1 MSGIRLFF
9 LALSANPSLN
19 PRNVDLYHASL
30 TRPDLKRPLPLARP
44 SSSCLTLTCDYRASV
59 ATIARIP
66 YAKQLLSNP
75 DYLYNFTD
83 LAIWSIV
90 ECGIAITA
98 SSLATLRPLFVK
110 MALLANTHFTSR
122 YASRGGG
129 SVLPIQS
136 AKTITIISGTRT
148 RSTNRNTGMSG
159 TTALT
164 GSTGATAGLASVT
177 EGREGILV
185 EKNIEMSVMTKVES
199 QDSID
204 KLEEEINELIRP
216 GSTRH
221 KPSYENLS
229 SCSTKRSNSG
239 RQRPPPLQT
248 TFSFSNSMPS
258 PMTNTASAGSSSSG
272 SRHILQSPY
281 SNTPSPRRP
290 SDGFARRGSP
300 QQPSRAI
307 QQHVT
312 PTTPNN
318 GGGIGFSFGDTAS
331 RPLSPAS
338 LNHQRTYSGGVCRS
352 PGGTMS
358 PPSFHLPIRAQ
369 QQQVRMSDNSDSSFL
384 ETPGLPGLSAPPRVA
399 HDDFEQY
406 QAPCGL
412 PPSPLGSPGRLAHG
426 ASRSLGGSPR
436 APSFRTSPIPSPR
449 YHFQRQ
455 EPIPEAP
462 GRKTKQRGAQ
472 RVSAFLADSSSESS
486 LVDRDLEAGTGV
498 SNPRWHDEMPSPL
511 RSNPPLTPRGDWI

>member
-1 MSGIRLFF
+1 MSGIRCSLRC
-9 LALSANPSLN
+9 LQNPSLN
-19 PRNVDLYHASL
+19 PRNVDLYHVLDPADL
-30 TRPDLKRPLPLARP
+30 TSTPLARP

-177 EGREGILV
+177 EGREGMLV

-204 KLEEEINELIRP
+204 KLEKEINEVIRP
-216 GSTRH
+216 GSTKR
-221 KPSYENLS
+221 KPSYENMS
-229 SCSTKRSNSG
+229 SCSTARSSSA

-258 PMTNTASAGSSSSG
+258 PMTNTASAESSSSG
-272 SRHILQSPY
+272 TRPILQSPY

-290 SDGFARRGSP
+290 PDGFARRGSP
-300 QQPSRAI
+300 QQPPRAI
-307 QQHVT
+307 QQHV
-312 PTTPNN
+312 PTTPN

-338 LNHQRTYSGGVCRS
+338 LSHQRTYSGGVCRS

-369 QQQVRMSDNSDSSFL
+369 QQVRMSDNSDSSFL
-384 ETPGLPGLSAPPRVA
+384 ETPGPPGLSAPPRVA
-399 HDDFEQY
+399 QGDFEQY

-412 PPSPLGSPGRLAHG
+412 PPSPLGSPGRLGHG
-426 ASRSLGGSPR
+426 ASRSLGGSPH

-449 YHFQRQ
+449 YHFQRE
-455 EPIPEAP
+455 EPVPEAP
-462 GRKTKQRGAQ
+462 SRKTRQRGAQ

-498 SNPRWHDEMPSPL
+498 SDPRWHDEMPSPL
-511 RSNPPLTPRGDWI
+511 RSNPPLSPRGDWI